1 MGRLVQMFK
10 KHTMRVLQINM
21 TDMFSTGNIM
31 LNIAERTR
39 LRGHEAFTAS
49 KKTRMSLWQN
59 RKDPFHTYLGTR
71 IEHTIHRYFSWMTDL
86 QDFGS
91 ILATYE
97 LIRKIKKIKPDII
110 HLHDIVGWYV
120 NIGIL
125 FRFLRKYNK
134 PIIWTF
140 HDCWAFTGRCIY
152 FDTAKCDRW
161 ETGCG
166 KCPQISY
173 MPKSW
178 YFDLSAYNWCRK
190 NRLFNS
196 VENMTIVCPSL
207 WLKELTGKS
216 FLSKYRCLTINNGI
230 NLETFA
236 PTTGDTYSKIRSLN
250 KKIILGV
257 ASTWSIR
264 KGLKDFI
271 KLSSMLTEDFQ
282 IVLVGISQEEIN
294 CEQII
299 AYKRTTNQKELAE
312 IYTAADVFANP
323 TMEENFPTVNLE
335 ALACGTPIV
344 TYRTGGSPESVD
356 EKTGIVV
363 EHGNLEQMKD
373 AIIRVTKNGKG
384 HYVKACIEKSQNYD
398 MNARFNDYVDL
409 YEEFLKQ

>member
-1 MGRLVQMFK
+1 MK
-10 KHTMRVLQINM
+10 VLQINM

-31 LNIAERTR
+31 LNIAKKTR
-39 LRGHEAFTAS
+39 ERGHEAYTVS
-49 KKTRMSLWQN
+49 KKTRMSLCQD
-59 RKDPFHTYLGTR
+59 RKDTLHTYIGTR
-71 IEHTIHRYFSWMTDL
+71 TEHTIHRYFSWITDL
-86 QDFGS
+86 QDYGS
-91 ILATYE
+91 VISTYE

-125 FRFLRKYNK
+125 FKFLKKYNK
-134 PIIWTF
+134 PIVWTF

-152 FDTAKCDRW
+152 FDAAKCDRW
-161 ETGCG
+161 KTGCG

-178 YFDLSAYNWCRK
+178 YFDHSAHNWRRK

-196 VENMTIVCPSL
+196 IENMTIVCPSM

-216 FLSKYRCLTINNGI
+216 FLSRHRCLTINNGI
-230 NLETFA
+230 NLKTFE
-236 PTTGDTYSKIRSLN
+236 PITGNTYNKLKSLN

-257 ASTWSIR
+257 ASTWSTR
-264 KGLKDFI
+264 KGVNDFI
-271 KLSSMLTEDFQ
+271 ELSKRIPDDYQ
-282 IVLVGISQEEIN
+282 IVLVGISPEELN
-294 CEQII
+294 CDRII
-299 AYKRTTNQKELAE
+299 AYKRTTNQRELAE

-344 TYRTGGSPESVD
+344 TYRTGGSPESID
-356 EKTGIVV
+356 EKTGMVV
-363 EHGNLEQMKD
+363 EQGNMKEMLE
-373 AIIRVTKNGKG
+373 AILCITRKGKE
-384 HYVKACIEKSQNYD
+384 HYSNYCIEKSKNYD

-409 YEEFLKQ
+409 YEEILKQ